1 MKPFLGTTM
10 EKSFCRLRRF
20 FGVERTIDRPKNS
33 ACPRSSRGGAP
44 ELRQPMSKPNNLQA
58 SGRCLAA
65 LRMTIIAVGIIALGA
80 QASEVDQLKSDLIG
94 QCMGGREKC
103 WKFQSRDQI
112 KELVIKNKT
121 EDSQKRV
128 YTIALQLQAGPTSGR
143 YAAEAR
149 VEYTKAGAGWKI
161 KQVGL
166 LSMAKVESPAP
177 VRAPLAPRKRP

>member
-1 MKPFLGTTM
+1 M
-10 EKSFCRLRRF
+10 
-20 FGVERTIDRPKNS
+20 ERTMKGRPWLKTMIV
-33 ACPRSSRGGAP
+33 AGAF
-44 ELRQPMSKPNNLQA
+44 
-58 SGRCLAA
+58 A
-65 LRMTIIAVGIIALGA
+65 LSL
-80 QASEVDQLKSDLIG
+80 QASEVDPLKSDLVG

-149 VEYTKAGAGWKI
+149 VEYTKAGAGWKL

-166 LSMAKVESPAP
+166 LSLAKVESPAP
-177 VRAPLAPRKRP
+177 ARTPLA